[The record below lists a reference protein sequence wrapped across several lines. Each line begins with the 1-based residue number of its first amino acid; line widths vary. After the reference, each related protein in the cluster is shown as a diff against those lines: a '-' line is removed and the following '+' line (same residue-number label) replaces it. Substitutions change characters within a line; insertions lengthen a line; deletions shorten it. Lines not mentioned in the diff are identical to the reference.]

1 MIVNRSVLKPLALIS
16 VLIVALT
23 LLFLQTQE
31 VDVSEKN
38 RVIFRI
44 QDLIYQD
51 ALVNE
56 SVLKSRIGQF
66 SNYDPLTRYRQ
77 RILEHLRWFKNA
89 HSGVYGAYGQDLD
102 EAIDET
108 TKHFVEKLQLT
119 ERFKSHNGL
128 LKNSL
133 HYLPLAIKNSLKND
147 DDTMYQSDLDTLLR
161 EVLLYNSSLSDRN
174 KDNATN
180 LIQKIK
186 ATGNQRL
193 IMLAMHADTAV
204 RELSNLQGYV
214 DALFSAPTKQ
224 GIDRIHQLY
233 NRYSTAELA
242 RASTYRTAMYALAV
256 VLLFY
261 ALNLLLVLRK
271 TMSSLKQSL
280 SELAFQKHALD
291 EHAIVAVMDAGGDIS
306 YINDKFS
313 QISQFSKDDIVGK
326 NLSSI
331 GIGNDSTP
339 FFVQVKDT
347 LAEGRSW
354 KGETHGTKQDGGN
367 YWVDATVVP
376 FMDESNTPLTYV
388 ALLTDI
394 TARKKAETEQ
404 EIASKELKLAASV
417 FSNSPM
423 AIMITDSGGVIL
435 RVNDAFCTITGFSL
449 SEAVGQNSRILK
461 SDVHESYFFK
471 KMWKKLT
478 GTGQWEGEIWNRW
491 KDGSTYPVWSNI
503 TAIHD
508 SLGHTS
514 HYISS
519 FSDISEKKKV
529 EDRIFYLAHYDAL
542 TTLPNRAFF
551 LESVEKARVQRVGT
565 KAKIAVLFVDLDNF
579 KMVNDTMGH
588 ARGDALL
595 RDVAEKLLSCVR
607 ETDIVARLGGD
618 EFIIALLD
626 IPSLN
631 KVEDIS
637 RRIVD
642 LTRQSLNFDDKEI
655 VVSSSIGISVLP
667 DHASSIEALINNAD
681 TAMYQAKT
689 KGKSKYLFFNESM
702 TIASSERFDIE
713 NDLRLAL
720 LNQQFELY
728 YQPQVIAESGE
739 IFAVEALMRWKH
751 PVHGF
756 IPPDKFI
763 PELERNGLI
772 IEVGKWVLQQA
783 ASQLNEWKKSG
794 YSIRMAVNISSRQLE
809 DGHLPGYIRK
819 LLVAESIEPHE
830 LELELTESCLMK
842 NPVYAISL
850 LNELNDIG
858 IYLALDDFGT
868 GYSSLSYLKKVPIQT
883 LKIDKSFVRD
893 ILTDQND
900 RAIATTIIAMAKS
913 LELKVIAEGVE
924 TEEQLKF
931 LQQSRCDY
939 IQGYYFSKPVSAGE
953 LELVL
958 TENRTSILRSAPA
971 LRSVS

>member
-1 MIVNRSVLKPLALIS
+1 MKPLALIS
-16 VLIVALT
+16 VLIVTLT
-23 LLFLQTQE
+23 FLFLQTQE

-38 RVIFRI
+38 RIIFRI

-66 SNYDPLTRYRQ
+66 PNYDPLTRYRQ

-89 HSGVYGAYGQDLD
+89 DSGVYGAYGQDLD

-108 TKHFVEKLQLT
+108 AKYFVEKLQLT

-147 DDTMYQSDLDTLLR
+147 DYTMYKSDLDTLLR
-161 EVLLYNSSLSDRN
+161 EVLLYNSSLNDRN

-180 LIQKIK
+180 LIEKIRS
-186 ATGNQRL
+186 TGNQGL
-193 IMLAMHADTAV
+193 MMLAMHADTAV
-204 RELSNLQGYV
+204 REQSNLQGYV

-233 NRYSTAELA
+233 NQYSTAKLA

-256 VLLFY
+256 VLLLY

-271 TMSSLKQSL
+271 TMGSLKQSL

-313 QISQFSKDDIVGK
+313 QISQFSKSDIVGK
-326 NLSSI
+326 NLSNI

-339 FFVQVKDT
+339 FFIQVTDT

-354 KGETHGTKQDGGN
+354 KGETHGTKQDGGS

-423 AIMITDSGGVIL
+423 AIMITDSSGVIL

-471 KMWKKLT
+471 QMWKKLT
-478 GTGQWEGEIWNRW
+478 DTGQWEGEIWNRW

-503 TAIHD
+503 TAIYD
-508 SLGHTS
+508 NLGHTS

-551 LESVEKARVQRVGT
+551 LERVEKARVQRVGT

-588 ARGDALL
+588 AKGDALL
-595 RDVAEKLLSCVR
+595 KDVAEKLLSCVR

-626 IPSLN
+626 IPSLK

-667 DHASSIEALINNAD
+667 DHASSVEALINNAD

-689 KGKSKYLFFNESM
+689 KGKSNYLFFNESM
-702 TIASSERFDIE
+702 IIASSERFDIE

-763 PELERNGLI
+763 SELERNGLI

-783 ASQLNEWKKSG
+783 VSQLNVWKKSG

-819 LLVAESIEPHE
+819 LLETESIEPHE

-931 LQQSRCDY
+931 LQQSHCDY

-958 TENRTSILRSAPA
+958 TENRTSLLRSAPA
-971 LRSVS
+971 LRSIS

>member
-1 MIVNRSVLKPLALIS
+1 MFLK
-16 VLIVALT
+16 
-23 LLFLQTQE
+23 
-31 VDVSEKN
+31 KN

-56 SVLKSRIGQF
+56 SVLKSRIGQY

-77 RILEHLRWFKNA
+77 RILEHLQWFKNA
-89 HSGVYGAYGQDLD
+89 DSGVYGAYGQDLD
-102 EAIDET
+102 ETINET
-108 TKHFVEKLQLT
+108 AKHFVEKLQLT

-133 HYLPLAIKNSLKND
+133 HYLPLAIRNSLKNED
-147 DDTMYQSDLDTLLR
+147 EAMYQSDLDTLLR
-161 EVLLYNSSLSDRN
+161 EVLLYNSSLSDRHR
-174 KDNATN
+174 DNAAK
-180 LIQKIK
+180 LIEQIK

-193 IMLAMHADTAV
+193 MMLAMHADTAV
-204 RELSNLQGYV
+204 KELSNLQGYV
-214 DALFSAPTKQ
+214 DELFSVPTKQ

-261 ALNLLLVLRK
+261 ALHLLLVLRN
-271 TMSSLKQSL
+271 TMSNLKQSL

-313 QISQFSKDDIVGK
+313 QISQFSKGDIVGK
-326 NLSSI
+326 NLSCI
-331 GIGNDSTP
+331 GIGNGSTP
-339 FFVQVKDT
+339 FFTQVKDT
-347 LAEGRSW
+347 LADGRSW
-354 KGETHGTKQDGGN
+354 KGETYGTKQDGGS

-423 AIMITDSGGVIL
+423 AIMITDSSGVIL

-471 KMWKKLT
+471 KMWKRLT
-478 GTGQWEGEIWNRW
+478 DTGQWEGEIWNRW

-508 SLGHTS
+508 NSGHTS

-551 LESVEKARVQRVGT
+551 LERVEKARVQRVGT
-565 KAKIAVLFVDLDNF
+565 KAKIAILFVDLDNF

-626 IPSLN
+626 TPSLT

-642 LTRQSLNFDDKEI
+642 LTRQSLNFDNKEI
-655 VVSSSIGISVLP
+655 LVSCSIGISVLP
-667 DHASSIEALINNAD
+667 DHASSVEALINYAD

-689 KGKSKYLFFNESM
+689 DGKSKYLFFNESM

-783 ASQLNEWKKSG
+783 VSQLNVWKKSG

-819 LLVAESIEPHE
+819 LLETESIEPHE

-924 TEEQLKF
+924 TEEQLEF
-931 LQQSRCDY
+931 LRQSLCDY

-958 TENRTSILRSAPA
+958 AENRASLRRSAPA